1 MSVVFRESAERAL
14 LSSLDVGLLSVRDR
28 ACLRLLYRA
37 GVATADQL
45 ATLIFPSRRTAL
57 RRLRRLWQLGLL
69 ERAPLAP
76 ERGGIPVVY
85 RLSRRGSKRL
95 GYVDTRTGG
104 VSRVRHTLDIVDAV
118 CALVRSAPGSVQLW
132 LTEPMTDGVLPAD
145 VRPDS
150 VVVVQLGGGSAV
162 LCLEIDEATEH
173 SPTIRAR
180 LGAYERALAGRDGW
194 HLVWVVP
201 TEERLGWLRRVA
213 RWDQRPGLERLL
225 VGPRPRR
232 APRGWAEGANAA
244 RRLERRGGVAG
255 SGHRRPAS
263 RVGARRPSARPDGS
277 ACSARRRRRDRRG
290 AGMSRDRL
298 TPAERTLRARMG
310 AYVVHAR
317 YDPRQTTAPA
327 RAAFM
332 KRFLDEVDPDRVLP
346 EPERLRR
353 AASARKA
360 YFTRLAFLASRR
372 RRQRKSRGQGR

>member
-85 RLSRRGSKRL
+85 RITRRGSKRL
-95 GYVDTRTGG
+95 GYIDTRTGG
-104 VSRVRHTLDIVDAV
+104 VSRVRHTLDIVDTV

-132 LTEPMTDGVLPAD
+132 LTEPMTDGVLPAE

-150 VVVVQLGGGSAV
+150 VVVLQLDGGSAV

-180 LGAYERALAGRDGW
+180 LGAYERALAGRD
-194 HLVWVVP
+194 
-201 TEERLGWLRRVA
+201 RLACALGRADRGAA
-213 RWDQRPGLERLL
+213 RLAPAGRSVGSAARARGLARGASSSTTS
-225 VGPRPRR
+225 GPLGLR
-232 APRGWAEGANAA
+232 APTQPVGWSGEAVP
-244 RRLERRGGVAG
+244 LEAVVAD
-255 SGHRRPAS
+255 PAS
-263 RVGARRPSARPDGS
+263 AVPDAGRLARLDPPPRQ
-277 ACSARRRRRDRRG
+277 RRRRRDRRG
-290 AGMSRDRL
+290 A
-298 TPAERTLRARMG
+298 A
-310 AYVVHAR
+310 
-317 YDPRQTTAPA
+317 
-327 RAAFM
+327 
-332 KRFLDEVDPDRVLP
+332 
-346 EPERLRR
+346 
-353 AASARKA
+353 
-360 YFTRLAFLASRR
+360 
-372 RRQRKSRGQGR
+372 